1 MVLLADSAAV
11 TVNGVEYQG
20 AEPDKDDAAK
30 AVINSLPTS
39 DADDFE

>member
-11 TVNGVEYQG
+11 KVSGTEYQG
-20 AEPDKDDAAK
+20 SEPDKDDSAK

-39 DADDFE
+39 DFS